1 VVQAEDRAH
10 RIGQANCVQ
19 VHYLHCKG
27 TVDDIIWRSVAN
39 KLDNLGQVLNGCEDS
54 LNASTTHAKARG
66 QGTLDHYLV
75 RLPPDSRSPARR
87 AETRRLTRRQ
97 VRTQSSQQQR
107 VATGENAAP
116 PWPLEDDV
124 SEEDCFASP
133 AKRAR
138 RGGSLGTGLSRPAQP
153 LVEVPSNPAPHP
165 RTVTAMVASVDNAR
179 LGAREG

>member
-1 VVQAEDRAH
+1 MQGGGAAGDVVQAEDRAH
-10 RIGQANCVQ
+10 RIGQASCVN

-27 TVDDIIWRSVAN
+27 MVDDIIWVSVAN

-75 RLPPDSRSPARR
+75 RARLLLFSAAYGDPSSAAESGERDECGAGR
-87 AETRRLTRRQ
+87 AQR
-97 VRTQSSQQQR
+97 SQQQR
-107 VATGENAAP
+107 VRTGENAAP
-116 PWPLEDDV
+116 LWPLA
-124 SEEDCFASP
+124 EEDCFASP

-138 RGGSLGTGLSRPAQP
+138 RGGSLGTGLSPAQP

-165 RTVTAMVASVDNAR
+165 TGR
-179 LGAREG
+179 